1 MENSGKETKTRE
13 DRREAAPARVP
24 ALVGAAAPS
33 AAGSGGAGDLLPIW
47 SKPGSLNTRRE
58 KPIELWWHD
67 EARVW
72 AKRGSRPPAPREST
86 SRMDQHIRRRLS
98 SSRYGAALVLPYA
111 NAQAVNLHLE
121 GDLQPSDARQS
132 RRLHLYGNDCGTHVI
147 DNIGKKTGG
156 KMGNFTL
163 GCRRVGRQVQAT
175 TARATAATIRRDVA
189 RITRRRRQIRGGE
202 IIFSVRRD
210 RILDMV

>member
-1 MENSGKETKTRE
+1 M
-13 DRREAAPARVP
+13 
-24 ALVGAAAPS
+24 
-33 AAGSGGAGDLLPIW
+33 
-47 SKPGSLNTRRE
+47 
-58 KPIELWWHD
+58 
-67 EARVW
+67 
-72 AKRGSRPPAPREST
+72 
-86 SRMDQHIRRRLS
+86 
-98 SSRYGAALVLPYA
+98 GAALVLPYA

-121 GDLQPSDARQS
+121 GDLQPRDARQS

-163 GCRRVGRQVQAT
+163 GCRGVGRQVQTT

-202 IIFSVRRD
+202 IMFSDRRGG
-210 RILDMV
+210 ILDMVRFLHCQNSGRRAVLLAIHMGIDGLRRHVGRMKLW